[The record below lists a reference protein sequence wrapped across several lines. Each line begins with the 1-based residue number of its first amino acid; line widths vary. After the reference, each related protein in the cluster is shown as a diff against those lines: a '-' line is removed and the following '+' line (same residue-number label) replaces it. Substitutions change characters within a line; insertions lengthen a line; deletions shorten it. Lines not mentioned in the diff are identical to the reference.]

1 MGSVIFSINLMIR
14 YYYIF
19 LFNRKLEFEDLKVVL
34 WIKLVSNGNMK
45 IFILEYCLVVRKIK
59 NFE

>member
-45 IFILEYCLVVRKIK
+45 TFILEYCLVVRKIK